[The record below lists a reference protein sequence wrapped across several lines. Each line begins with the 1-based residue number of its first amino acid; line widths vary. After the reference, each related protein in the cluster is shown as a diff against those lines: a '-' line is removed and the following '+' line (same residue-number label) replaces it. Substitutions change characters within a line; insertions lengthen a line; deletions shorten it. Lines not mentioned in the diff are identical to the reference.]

1 MEEIIKGENRAH
13 EKYEEVLIR
22 RDNLKKEAS
31 RYHHEF
37 IRVFGD
43 YITESFRLKIE
54 CIKKKKMIAYC
65 QKLEN
70 QGKKIL
76 SSSLESFIEKE
87 MADYQAELD
96 AMILD
101 VNAARSAK
109 SITPTDLK
117 KIKEIYYGLVKLL
130 HPDLHPELAEDETI
144 KDYWK
149 KIEIA
154 YRHNHLDDIQELDIV
169 VRRYLARRGY
179 DNLDIEVEDVE
190 QKIKRVE
197 DEITE
202 IITTNPYLYKI
213 LLNDERSVK
222 EKTIEY
228 KDEIESYKTY
238 SERLDEILARFN
250 IEEMYS

>member
-1 MEEIIKGENRAH
+1 MGEMIKGENRAY

-22 RDNLKKEAS
+22 RDNLKKEAAQ
-31 RYHHEF
+31 YHHEF

-43 YITESFRLKIE
+43 YITESFKLKIE
-54 CIKKKKMIAYC
+54 CIKKKKMISYC

-76 SSSLESFIEKE
+76 SSSLEAFIEKE

-101 VNAARSAK
+101 VNAARSAGTI
-109 SITPTDLK
+109 STMDLK
-117 KIKEIYYGLVKLL
+117 RIKEIYYGLVKLL
-130 HPDLHPELAEDETI
+130 HPDLHPELADDEQI
-144 KDYWK
+144 KEYWK

-154 YRHNHLDDIQELDIV
+154 YRHNHLDDMQELDIV
-169 VRRYLARRGY
+169 VRTYLKRRGF
-179 DNLDIEVEDVE
+179 DDLDIEVEDVE
-190 QKIKRVE
+190 AKIKRVE

-228 KDEIESYKTY
+228 KDEIESYKSY
-238 SERLDEILARFN
+238 SERLDEILTRFN
-250 IEEMYS
+250 IEEIYS

>member
-1 MEEIIKGENRAH
+1 MDEIIKGENRAY

-22 RDNLKKEAS
+22 RDNLKKEAEQ
-31 RYHHEF
+31 YHHEF

-43 YITESFRLKIE
+43 YITESFKLKIE

-65 QKLEN
+65 QALEN

-76 SSSLESFIEKE
+76 SSNLRAFIEKE

-101 VNAARSAK
+101 VNAAKKASAI
-109 SITPTDLK
+109 SPTDLK
-117 KIKEIYYGLVKLL
+117 KIKDIYYGLVKLL
-130 HPDLHPELAEDETI
+130 HPDLHPELAGDEQI
-144 KDYWK
+144 KEYWK

-154 YRHNHLDDIQELDIV
+154 YRHNQLEDIQELDIV

-179 DNLDIEVEDVE
+179 NDTAIEVEDVE
-190 QKIKRVE
+190 EKIKKVE

-228 KDEIESYKTY
+228 KEEIESYQSY
-238 SERLDEILARFN
+238 SERLDEILSRFK

>member
-1 MEEIIKGENRAH
+1 MEEIIKGENRAY
-13 EKYEEVLIR
+13 EKYEELLIR
-22 RDNLKKEAS
+22 RDNLRKEAS
-31 RYHHEF
+31 QYHHEF
-37 IRVFGD
+37 IRFFGD

-70 QGKKIL
+70 QGKKIIASNL
-76 SSSLESFIEKE
+76 AAFIEKE

-101 VNAARSAK
+101 VKAAKGAK
-109 SITPTDLK
+109 SITATDLR
-117 KIKEIYYGLVKLL
+117 KIKDIYYGLVKLL
-130 HPDLHPELAEDETI
+130 HPDLHPELADDEKI

-154 YRHNHLDDIQELDIV
+154 YRHNHLDDLQELDVV
-169 VRRYLARRGY
+169 VRRYLKRQGY

-190 QKIKRVE
+190 IKIKRVE

-202 IITTNPYLYKI
+202 IISTNPYLYK
-213 LLNDERSVK
+213 LLLYDERSVK
-222 EKTIEY
+222 EKTMEY
-228 KDEIESYKTY
+228 KDEIESYKSY
-238 SERLDEILARFN
+238 SEKLEEILARFKV
-250 IEEMYS
+250 EEMYS